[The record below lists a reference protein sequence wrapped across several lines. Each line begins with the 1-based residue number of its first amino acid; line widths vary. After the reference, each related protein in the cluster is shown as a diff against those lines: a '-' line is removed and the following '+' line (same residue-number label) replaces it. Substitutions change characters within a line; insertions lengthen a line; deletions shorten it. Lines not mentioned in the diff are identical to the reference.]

1 MPGALFPISWRR
13 MPDLVDLRSDTVTSP
28 SAAMRAAMA
37 AATVG
42 DDGFG
47 EDPTVRELE
56 HEFARMVAKDDAVF
70 VPTGT
75 MGNQIALR
83 LFGTPGSRVV
93 GGRSQHL
100 VAYERGA
107 AALNSRVQFDLV
119 DDAAGV
125 LAPEAVRGAVEA
137 SGPPVSAIVVE
148 NTHMEASGVPWDL
161 PALDAIA
168 ALGLPVYMDGARL
181 FNASVATGIAPADY
195 AGRATAVMTCLSKGL
210 GAPVGSLFAGT
221 ADDIER
227 ARLERKRLGGSMRQ
241 AGVLAAPGLVAMRE
255 NVERLADDHARARR
269 LAEAVASR
277 WPALLDPERIRTN
290 IVVFRHAAADKVVDH
305 LAGDGVLAVTLGPA
319 RVRLVTH
326 LDVDDAGIDRA
337 CRSLA
342 TAP

>member
-1 MPGALFPISWRR
+1 
-13 MPDLVDLRSDTVTSP
+13 MPDLVDLRSDTVTLP
-28 SAAMRAAMA
+28 TPAMRDAMA
-37 AATVG
+37 TATVG

-56 HEFARMVAKDDAVF
+56 HVFAVMVGKEDAVF

-83 LFGTPGSRVV
+83 LFGVPGTRIV

-107 AALNSRVQFDLV
+107 AALNSQVQFDLV

-125 LAPEAVRGAVEA
+125 LAPEAVRAAVEA

-161 PALDAIA
+161 ASLDAVA

-181 FNASVATGIAPADY
+181 FNACVATGVAPDAY
-195 AGRATAVMTCLSKGL
+195 AARATAVMTCLSKGL

-221 ADDIER
+221 ADDVEQ
-227 ARLERKRLGGSMRQ
+227 ARLERKRLGGAMRQ
-241 AGVLAAPGLVAMRE
+241 AGVLAAPGLLALRHHVD
-255 NVERLADDHARARR
+255 RLADDHARARR
-269 LAEAVASR
+269 LADAVAAR
-277 WPALLDPERIRTN
+277 WPDVLDPDRIRTN
-290 IVVFRHAAADKVVDH
+290 IVVFRHPAAAKMVDH
-305 LAGDGVLAVTLGPA
+305 LAADGVLAVTLGPS

-326 LDVDDAGIDRA
+326 LDVDDAGIERA

>member
-1 MPGALFPISWRR
+1 
-13 MPDLVDLRSDTVTSP
+13 MPDVVDLRSDTVTRPSP
-28 SAAMRAAMA
+28 AMRRAMA
-37 AATVG
+37 EADVG

-47 EDPTVRELE
+47 EDPTVREIE
-56 HEFARMVAKDDAVF
+56 GEFAALVGKEAALF
-70 VPTGT
+70 IPTGT

-83 LFGTPGSRVV
+83 VFGAPGTRVV

-107 AALNSRVQFDLV
+107 AALNAPVQFDLI
-119 DDAAGV
+119 DDRDGV
-125 LAPEAVRGAVEA
+125 LAPAAVRAAVEA
-137 SGPPVSAIVVE
+137 SGPPVSAVVVE

-161 PALDAIA
+161 ESLDGIA

-181 FNASVATGIAPADY
+181 FNASVATGISPTAY
-195 AGRATAVMTCLSKGL
+195 AARATAVMTCLSKGL

-221 ADDIER
+221 TEDVDR
-227 ARLERKRLGGSMRQ
+227 ARLERKRMGGAMRQ
-241 AGVLAAPGLVAMRE
+241 SGVLAAPGLLALRQ

-269 LAEAVASR
+269 LADAAVAR
-277 WPALLDPERIRTN
+277 WSGALDAERVRTN
-290 IVVFRHAAADKVVDH
+290 IVVFAHPDAEKVIEH
-305 LAGDGVLAVTLGPA
+305 LAADGVLAVTLGPA

>member
-1 MPGALFPISWRR
+1 

-37 AATVG
+37 GATVG

-47 EDPTVRELE
+47 EDPPVRELE
-56 HEFARMVAKDDAVF
+56 LQFARIVAKEDAVF

-83 LFGTPGSRVV
+83 LFGTPGTRVV

-107 AALNSRVQFDLV
+107 AALNSRVQFDLL

-125 LAPEAVRGAVEA
+125 LAPDVVRAAVEA

-181 FNASVATGIAPADY
+181 FNASVATGISPADY
-195 AGRATAVMTCLSKGL
+195 AARATAVMTCLSKGL

-221 ADDIER
+221 ADDVER

-241 AGVLAAPGLVAMRE
+241 AGVLAAPGLVALRD
-255 NVERLADDHARARR
+255 NVERLADDHAHARR

-277 WPALLDPERIRTN
+277 WPGVLDPERVRTN
-290 IVVFRHAAADKVVDH
+290 IVVFRHAAADKVIDH
-305 LAGDGVLAVTLGPA
+305 LAGDGVLAVTLGPG